1 MQDYLQPE
9 NVKNV
14 TQAKNLFSA
23 RTRMLDVG
31 DNFSNKYGKNVKC
44 KLGCEESDTQSHL
57 LSCQHLAGNDLLHS
71 EDNVNYDD
79 LFSNQVE
86 DKLIVAA
93 VLETKYRLR
102 KKKTK

>member
-14 TQAKNLFSA
+14 NQAKFIFSA

-31 DNFSNKYGKNVKC
+31 DNFSNKYGKNAKC